1 MCRKRAW
8 CGHTCR
14 KIIQERN
21 TSRIYAKV
29 WLELSV
35 LLHAAHGTLGE
46 GIALLQE
53 AGLEPQEVFDSKI
66 AETEHDQAF
75 IAQLAALLAP
85 GVDPEELHAYQ
96 WKVVAKK
103 R

>member
-1 MCRKRAW
+1 LR
-8 CGHTCR
+8 
-14 KIIQERN
+14 
-21 TSRIYAKV
+21 
-29 WLELSV
+29 
-35 LLHAAHGTLGE
+35 
-46 GIALLQE
+46 E
-53 AGLEPQEVFDSKI
+53 ASLEPQEVFDSKI
-66 AETEHDQAF
+66 VETEHDQAF